1 MLIDEIKLKTKVEL
15 QNVSFLLSYDYSTE
29 SGSSIRCSEDIKVCV
44 WARVIQMKETGTVR
58 VNLTV
63 WMTRDLAFSSDY
75 HVAFACWPTSLI
87 IGVLRWPL
95 N

>member
-1 MLIDEIKLKTKVEL
+1 MQIDEIKLKTKVEL

-29 SGSSIRCSEDIKVCV
+29 SGSSIRCSADM
-44 WARVIQMKETGTVR
+44 RVIQMKETGTVR

>member
-29 SGSSIRCSEDIKVCV
+29 SGSSIRCSEDIK
-44 WARVIQMKETGTVR
+44 VIQMKETGTVR

>member
-29 SGSSIRCSEDIKVCV
+29 SGSSIRCSEDIKSVCM
-44 WARVIQMKETGTVR
+44 RVIQMKETGTVR